1 MKNFGKTLLNIIR
14 YALTVFLI
22 IFAIVFGIVGISEIF
37 SAETFNV
44 VAFIVFVILTAG
56 CVMGAIALQPKRKPK
71 QEPTT
76 LDSPCPDPSSTAKSS
91 GWCKKFVNAMTYSG
105 TVRKVKAKHAC
116 GLPIAEG
123 LTCTILSYS
132 DRLDITSGT
141 AHITLNKSKI
151 TDMCVKKETD
161 IQKQYVS
168 SAGGAVGGAL
178 LFGAAGAL
186 IGGMAHKKTIRST
199 SNYLIITYK
208 KETGSISYLAFR
220 VGMATLSATML
231 AQEFHRDHPNAG
243 VNLEL

>member
-22 IFAIVFGIVGISEIF
+22 VFVIVFGIVGISEIF
-37 SAETFNV
+37 SAETFNI

-56 CVMGAIALQPKRKPK
+56 CVMGAIALKPKRTPK
-71 QEPTT
+71 SAL
-76 LDSPCPDPSSTAKSS
+76 LDSSCPDPSSAAKSS

-141 AHITLNKSKI
+141 THITLNKSKI